1 MGRRGSGNESAM
13 SWSEFI
19 SMGGYG
25 VYVWSAY
32 GFAIIILVINV
43 IIPMRRR
50 SVVLRALRQFMVTQT
65 IQEK

>member
-1 MGRRGSGNESAM
+1 M

-43 IIPMRRR
+43 IIPMRRQ
-50 SVVLRALRQFMVTQT
+50 SVVLRALRQFIVTQT
-65 IQEK
+65 VQEK

>member
-1 MGRRGSGNESAM
+1 M

-32 GFAIIILVINV
+32 GFAIVILVINV
-43 IIPMRRR
+43 IIPIRRR
-50 SVVLRALRQFMVTQT
+50 NVVLKALRQFIVTQT
-65 IQEK
+65 VQDK

>member
-1 MGRRGSGNESAM
+1 MGGSGSGNESAM

-19 SMGGYG
+19 WMGGYG

-32 GFAIIILVINV
+32 GFAIVILVINV

-50 SVVLRALRQFMVTQT
+50 SAVLRALRQFMVTQT
-65 IQEK
+65 SQEK

>member
-1 MGRRGSGNESAM
+1 M

-32 GFAIIILVINV
+32 GFAIVILVINV

-50 SVVLRALRQFMVTQT
+50 SVVLRTLRQFIVTQT
-65 IQEK
+65 GQEK

>member
-1 MGRRGSGNESAM
+1 M

-32 GFAIIILVINV
+32 GFTIVVLAINV
-43 IIPMRRR
+43 IIPIRRR
-50 SVVLRALRQFMVTQT
+50 STVLRALRQFIVTQT
-65 IQEK
+65 VQEK

>member
-50 SVVLRALRQFMVTQT
+50 SVVLRALRQFIVTQT
-65 IQEK
+65 VQEK

>member
-1 MGRRGSGNESAM
+1 M

-50 SVVLRALRQFMVTQT
+50 SVVLRALRQFIVTQT
-65 IQEK
+65 VREK

>member
-1 MGRRGSGNESAM
+1 M

-32 GFAIIILVINV
+32 GFTIIVLVINV

-65 IQEK
+65 VQEK

>member
-32 GFAIIILVINV
+32 GFAIVILVINV

-50 SVVLRALRQFMVTQT
+50 SVVLRALRQFIVTQT
-65 IQEK
+65 VQEK

>member
-1 MGRRGSGNESAM
+1 MGGRGSGNESAM

-25 VYVWSAY
+25 AYVWSAY
-32 GFAIIILVINV
+32 GFAIFVLVINV

-50 SVVLRALRQFMVTQT
+50 SVVLRGLRQLIVTQT
-65 IQEK
+65 GQEK

>member
-1 MGRRGSGNESAM
+1 M

-32 GFAIIILVINV
+32 GFAIIILVITV
-43 IIPMRRR
+43 FIPMRRR
-50 SVVLRALRQFMVTQT
+50 SMVLRALRQFIVTQT
-65 IQEK
+65 VQEK

>member
-1 MGRRGSGNESAM
+1 M

-25 VYVWSAY
+25 VYIWSAY
-32 GFAIIILVINV
+32 GFAIVILVINV

-50 SVVLRALRQFMVTQT
+50 SVVLRALRQLIVTQT
-65 IQEK
+65 GQEK

>member
-1 MGRRGSGNESAM
+1 M
-13 SWSEFI
+13 SWSEFM

-50 SVVLRALRQFMVTQT
+50 SVVLRALRQFIVTQT
-65 IQEK
+65 VQEK

>member
-1 MGRRGSGNESAM
+1 MGGGGSGNESAM

-25 VYVWSAY
+25 AYIWSAY
-32 GFAIIILVINV
+32 GFAVLILVINV

-50 SVVLRALRQFMVTQT
+50 NVVLRALRQFIVTQT
-65 IQEK
+65 GQKK

>member
-1 MGRRGSGNESAM
+1 M

-25 VYVWSAY
+25 GYVWSAY
-32 GFAIIILVINV
+32 GFAIFVLVINV

-50 SVVLRALRQFMVTQT
+50 GVVLKALRQFIVSQT
-65 IQEK
+65 VQEK

>member
-1 MGRRGSGNESAM
+1 M
-13 SWSEFI
+13 SWSEFV

-32 GFAIIILVINV
+32 GFAIIVLVINV

-50 SVVLRALRQFMVTQT
+50 SVVLRALRQFIVTQT
-65 IQEK
+65 VQEK

>member
-1 MGRRGSGNESAM
+1 M

-32 GFAIIILVINV
+32 GFTIIVLVINV

-50 SVVLRALRQFMVTQT
+50 SVVLRALRQFIVTQT
-65 IQEK
+65 VQEK

>member
-13 SWSEFI
+13 SWSEFM

-25 VYVWSAY
+25 IYVWSAY
-32 GFAIIILVINV
+32 GFAIVILVINV

-65 IQEK
+65 VQEK

>member
-25 VYVWSAY
+25 IYVWSAY
-32 GFAIIILVINV
+32 GFAIVILVINV

-50 SVVLRALRQFMVTQT
+50 SVVLRALRQFIVTQT
-65 IQEK
+65 VQEK

>member
-1 MGRRGSGNESAM
+1 MGRKGGGNESAM

-32 GFAIIILVINV
+32 GFAIVILVINV

-50 SVVLRALRQFMVTQT
+50 SVVLRALRQFIVTQT

>member
-1 MGRRGSGNESAM
+1 M

-32 GFAIIILVINV
+32 GFAIFILVINV

-50 SVVLRALRQFMVTQT
+50 SVVLRALRQFMITQT

>member
-13 SWSEFI
+13 SWSEFM

-50 SVVLRALRQFMVTQT
+50 SVVLRALRQFIVTQT
-65 IQEK
+65 VQEK

>member
-1 MGRRGSGNESAM
+1 M

-32 GFAIIILVINV
+32 GFAIVILVINV

-50 SVVLRALRQFMVTQT
+50 SVVLRALRQFIVTQT
-65 IQEK
+65 VQEK

>member
-1 MGRRGSGNESAM
+1 M

-32 GFAIIILVINV
+32 GFTIVVLVINV
-43 IIPMRRR
+43 IIPIRRR
-50 SVVLRALRQFMVTQT
+50 STVLRALRQFIVTQT
-65 IQEK
+65 VQEK

>member
-1 MGRRGSGNESAM
+1 V

-50 SVVLRALRQFMVTQT
+50 SVVLRALRQFIVTQT
-65 IQEK
+65 VQEK

>member
-1 MGRRGSGNESAM
+1 MGRGGSGNESAM
-13 SWSEFI
+13 SWSEFV

-32 GFAIIILVINV
+32 GFAIVILVINV

-50 SVVLRALRQFMVTQT
+50 SVVLRALRRFMVTQT
-65 IQEK
+65 VQEK

>member
-1 MGRRGSGNESAM
+1 M

-50 SVVLRALRQFMVTQT
+50 SVVLRALRQFIVTQT
-65 IQEK
+65 VQEK